1 MIVLPSD
8 PDCSD
13 LLMKTVWYQNV
24 IITGNSSLNRRKCS
38 RKGLLNDFIQAYLIN
53 FCPLYIYKMDLFIL
67 LIIIM
72 LICCLIAEVRVEA
85 RGQGINITG
94 VIMEWWH
101 KVGIHDWQTGPW
113 ISRFSVLLFCSSSLS
128 LSLSWPNVLEVNCN
142 TFSPSKRSPL
152 TANKFWFIFVF
163 IIKFLISF

>member
-1 MIVLPSD
+1 MKHMIVLPSD

-38 RKGLLNDFIQAYLIN
+38 RKGLSNDFIQAYLIN

-101 KVGIHDWQTGPW
+101 KVGIHDWHTGPW
-113 ISRFSVLLFCSSSLS
+113 ISGFSVLLFCSPSLS
-128 LSLSWPNVLEVNCN
+128 LSLSWPNLLEVNCG
-142 TFSPSKRSPL
+142 FKRPRLRSFA
-152 TANKFWFIFVF
+152 TECSNRWFW
-163 IIKFLISF
+163 